1 MEDELQGEKIGL
13 LLTVQNAPGLGQV
26 CEEVLL
32 SFSDFYSRAVVGCS
46 DRGISRVVRL

>member
-13 LLTVQNAPGLGQV
+13 MLTVQNPAGL

-32 SFSDFYSRAVVGCS
+32 PLGDFCSRAAVGCS